1 MAHSPLLMLIA
12 LLLCC
17 AAATAEESVSTISL
31 ECQVAGLAYQAAPSC
46 TCVHKLPVCP
56 DGCQV
61 CASLALSLSTR
72 SLHSSRSVMPANFS
86 ALPSELPFPL
96 STVAAQQPLEDC
108 LHRAPFA
115 I

>member
-1 MAHSPLLMLIA
+1 MLIA

-17 AAATAEESVSTISL
+17 AAATAEDSVSTISL

-61 CASLALSLSTR
+61 CASLALSLCPLTPLQPFR
-72 SLHSSRSVMPANFS
+72 NAGKLS
-86 ALPSELPFPL
+86 ALQSELPFPL